1 MHLNSILCFTL
12 SFFKILV
19 TNQYL
24 KCLKFEVVKVKKKGF
39 LQGKT
44 VSMILEISHF

>member
-1 MHLNSILCFTL
+1 MF
-12 SFFKILV
+12 V

-24 KCLKFEVVKVKKKGF
+24 KCLKFEVLKVKKKGF
-39 LQGKT
+39 LQSKT